1 MPSFHTPRLDE
12 VSEIYQETS
21 SEEEGG
27 EPSLIS
33 SSAYMRPKTKGRGSE
48 FSQALSALVILG
60 LFRVRDVIS
69 ECLPSRE
76 DMRRV
81 FSRFAVLLNE
91 TYSQIFEGKLT
102 VSLEGYAVIHSGECV
117 RVGLTLIQQTLT
129 STSERRRLFLPSSES
144 FF

>member
-1 MPSFHTPRLDE
+1 MVLSAGGWLVPSFHTPRLDE

-33 SSAYMRPKTKGRGSE
+33 SSAYMCPKTKGRGGE

-76 DMRRV
+76 DMREV
-81 FSRFAVLLNE
+81 FSHFAVLLNE
-91 TYSQIFEGKLT
+91 TYS
-102 VSLEGYAVIHSGECV
+102 
-117 RVGLTLIQQTLT
+117 
-129 STSERRRLFLPSSES
+129 
-144 FF
+144 